1 MTNSY
6 INPTQPTASEPRYS
20 QDAPAWQDVEIV
32 DVPAVEE
39 PEPAEGAPEPIRII
53 DEPDPGEA
61 TAGDAVIEYTR
72 DHLPVNM
79 GVDTDHS
86 DFTREQ
92 AEQLVGDIQEQL
104 YETAKSQKRLHD
116 LIAQAYDGRAWIA
129 LGYPAGQIGWNQLC
143 QDKFTA
149 DAVRMTVQQR
159 TNLILSFQDDP
170 ISNRSPRPR
179 SESARA
185 RSGRPSKRRRA
196 PPRSR
201 NRSWARTA
209 NATACR
215 SSRRRNASNST
226 RRSMT

>member
-1 MTNSY
+1 M
-6 INPTQPTASEPRYS
+6 
-20 QDAPAWQDVEIV
+20 
-32 DVPAVEE
+32 PAVEE

-53 DEPDPGEA
+53 DEPEPGEV

-72 DHLPVNM
+72 DHLPVDM
-79 GVDTDHS
+79 GVDTNHS

-104 YETAKSQKRLHD
+104 YETAKSPEKPARP
-116 LIAQAYDGRAWIA
+116 LIAPGHTTDARGSPSD
-129 LGYPAGQIGWNQLC
+129 YPAGTDPAGTGC
-143 QDKFTA
+143 A
-149 DAVRMTVQQR
+149 R
-159 TNLILSFQDDP
+159 TGSPPTRPSHRPATHQP
-170 ISNRSPRPR
+170 HPSASRTTRSATGPSRPR

-201 NRSWARTA
+201 SRSWVRTA

-215 SSRRRNASNST
+215 SSRRRNASSST